1 MTKIFQV
8 LAVSAIMLGGV
19 TTASMA
25 ASTDGDASQPQAPQA
40 IPAPTTPPSDSTSTQ
55 PMVPGNG
62 VSTTTTVM
70 PGQPMAPSGDPSAS
84 GPPNDGSGTGGA
96 SGANGGSGGGKK

>member
-25 ASTDGDASQPQAPQA
+25 ASADGDATQPKATDA
-40 IPAPTTPPSDSTSTQ
+40 TPAPTAPAMAPS
-55 PMVPGNG
+55 NG

-70 PGQPMAPSGDPSAS
+70 PGQPMAPGDSSAS
-84 GPPNDGSGTGGA
+84 GAPNDGSGTGGA
-96 SGANGGSGGGKK
+96 SGGSNGGKK